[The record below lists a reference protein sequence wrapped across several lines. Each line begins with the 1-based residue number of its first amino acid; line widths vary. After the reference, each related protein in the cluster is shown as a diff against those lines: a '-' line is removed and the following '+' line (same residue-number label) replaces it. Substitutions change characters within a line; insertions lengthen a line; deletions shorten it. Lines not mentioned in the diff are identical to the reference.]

1 MKFNCVKNY
10 FMSKIEMNRRQ
21 CYSWE
26 AGVNNFAFIILQG
39 AYTGVCSQ
47 QHVPS
52 YKNSIDKFRAQKVDS
67 VICVAVNDPYV
78 LNAWAEKL
86 QVKDAVS
93 LP

>member
-1 MKFNCVKNY
+1 
-10 FMSKIEMNRRQ
+10 MNPHH

-26 AGVNNFAFIILQG
+26 AGVANFAFIILPG
-39 AYTGVCSQ
+39 AYTGICSK
-47 QHVPS
+47 HHAPG